1 MRILLKKSF
10 IMSVVAMVPVL
21 GNTAGY
27 QGQTYSAPIA
37 YQQYTQQPG
46 YAAQTNLQASPQ
58 SNPQYTPY
66 GYPQQVA
73 PQQPVTNANSNFNPS
88 IIQGGVV
95 TVINR
100 QLGARVVIGGTVV
113 PYREVTLTAQIP
125 GRVQFI
131 AGEEGES
138 FDINQVLVAIDDDDL
153 LAKRRQAVAQ
163 YQGAG
168 SSYRDARVQYS
179 REFWSPQIQ
188 QRFAQQPAGGGG
200 VFPMMF
206 ERFFG
211 GGGGQ
216 SNPWAW
222 GNPWIERQ
230 ADLYS
235 RGSNVSRVNSQMTA
249 LRSQIDEVD
258 AKLLDS
264 RSIAPFSGVILQK
277 LVEIGDTVQPGKPL
291 LRYADNS
298 DLQIQLDVPARL
310 MPGIRKDMI
319 LPANLDVGDL
329 RVNARISQIF
339 PMADPQ
345 RHTVTVKLDLP
356 QGVPGGPGMYAEV
369 EIPDISVPVSN
380 VPVIPFSAVVWRGSL
395 PAVFV
400 LNAQNKSEL
409 RLVRL
414 GEQMDDQTIAVLS
427 GIRQGDRVFASPPP
441 GMNSNW
447 KPRNPQTI
455 N

>member
-1 MRILLKKSF
+1 MKSRIKKSF
-10 IMSVVAMVPVL
+10 LMICVAMVPQLV
-21 GNTAGY
+21 NATGY
-27 QGQTYSAPIA
+27 PTQTYSAPTN
-37 YQQYTQQPG
+37 YQQPAVTQGYTAQPVT
-46 YAAQTNLQASPQ
+46 QTNS
-58 SNPQYTPY
+58 QYSPY
-66 GYPQQVA
+66 GYPQQA
-73 PQQPVTNANSNFNPS
+73 IPQRSVINSN
-88 IIQGGVV
+88 QGGII

-131 AGEEGES
+131 VGEEGES
-138 FDINQVLVAIDDDDL
+138 FNINQVLVAIDDDDL

-163 YQGAG
+163 YQGVG
-168 SSYRDARVQYS
+168 SSLRDARVQYS

-188 QRFAQQPAGGGG
+188 QRYGQQSGGSG

-211 GGGGQ
+211 GGGGNN
-216 SNPWAW
+216 NPWGY

-235 RGSNVSRVNSQMTA
+235 RGSNVSRTNSQMTA

-264 RSIAPFSGVILQK
+264 RSIAPFNGVILEK

-298 DLQIQLDVPARL
+298 DLQIRLDVPARL

-319 LPANLDVGDL
+319 LPATLDVRDL
-329 RVNARISQIF
+329 KVNVRISQIF

-369 EIPDISVPVSN
+369 HIPDISVPVSN
-380 VPVIPFSAVVWRGSL
+380 VPIIPLSAVLWRGSL

-400 LNAQNKSEL
+400 LNAQSKSEL
-409 RLVRL
+409 RLIRL
-414 GEQMDDQTIAVLS
+414 GEKLDDNTIAVLS
-427 GIRQGDRVFASPPP
+427 GVRQGERIFANPPP

-447 KPRNPQTI
+447 KPRNSQVI